1 LDGCVHQRFIHVC
14 CQWPGDDIIKTRQAH
29 LQKHSSQS
37 NIGGHL
43 GSQLLDR
50 GGVLLCVHGTV
61 LFILGEG
68 ENWQPQQL

>member
-1 LDGCVHQRFIHVC
+1 MCVASGQV
-14 CQWPGDDIIKTRQAH
+14 IILLETRQAH

-50 GGVLLCVHGTV
+50 GGVLLCVHMARFF
-61 LFILGEG
+61 LFWGRGRIG
-68 ENWQPQQL
+68 NRSSYKI